1 MVGKPCWEL
10 NRTERAL
17 APYSA
22 VTKIAQ
28 SPGNKFPALP
38 LSHLD
43 LRLLMG
49 KVCTLYGT
57 PSVPSRGGIRIEAD
71 RVVPEEG
78 VAPTGEKYR

>member
-1 MVGKPCWEL
+1 MIGKPCWEL
-10 NRTERAL
+10 NLTERAP

-22 VTKIAQ
+22 DMKIAQ
-28 SPGNKFPALP
+28 SPGNKFPALS

-43 LRLLMG
+43 PRLLMG

-78 VAPTGEKYR
+78 VTPTGEKYR